1 MAIRATRNYQGELKM
16 AYDSRAVK
24 IKKAD
29 KAMAILLF
37 NKDRER
43 FMIRSLVKVEENA
56 TRTRSSRNRGDKK
69 E

>member
-1 MAIRATRNYQGELKM
+1 M

-29 KAMAILLF
+29 KAMAILSF

-43 FMIRSLVKVEENA
+43 LMIRSLVKVEENA
-56 TRTRSSRNRGDKK
+56 TRTRSARNRGSKD
-69 E
+69 ES